1 MEGFQM
7 LLLKL
12 PRRNYTHAQTPI
24 ERLDRLSA
32 LLGGPTVYIKRD
44 DLLGLAGGGNK
55 TRKLEYL
62 IADAIANGADT
73 IVTCGALQS
82 NHCRLTLAA
91 AVKEGLKCQL
101 VLEEGVTTPYDS
113 DANGNNLLYKLLGA
127 EHITIV
133 KHGSDVIAGMHAL
146 GEELVA
152 SGRQPYLIP
161 IGGSNELGSVGYV
174 ACAQE
179 ILQQTFESGLG
190 IDHVVVASGSGGTQA
205 GLIVGFQGN
214 SAPVKVSGINVSRQN
229 ESQVPNI
236 TNLVQQTADFLNMS
250 FDISADHVNCYD
262 GYVGGGYT
270 IPTDGMI
277 EAVQML
283 ARTEGVLL
291 DAVYTG
297 KVMAGLIDLIRQGTF
312 TKDDNVLFIHTGGS
326 PSLYANHT
334 LFNEDLFVL

>member
-1 MEGFQM
+1 M
-7 LLLKL
+7 LLSKM
-12 PRRNYTHAQTPI
+12 PRRTYTHAHTPI
-24 ERLDRLSA
+24 EKLNHLSA
-32 LLGGPTVYIKRD
+32 LLEGPNIYMKRD

-55 TRKLEYL
+55 TRKLEFL
-62 IADAIANGADT
+62 IADAIAKGADT

-101 VLEEGVTTPYDS
+101 VLEEGVTTAYNP

-127 EHITIV
+127 EHIKVV
-133 KHGSDVIAGMHAL
+133 KHGSDVVAEMHLL
-146 GEELVA
+146 GDDLA
-152 SGRQPYLIP
+152 ATGRKPYLIP

-174 ACAQE
+174 ACANE
-179 ILQQTFESGLG
+179 ILQQTFESGLA

-205 GLIVGFQGN
+205 GLIVGFYGN
-214 SAPVKVSGINVSRQN
+214 NAPVKVSGINVSRPN
-229 ESQVPNI
+229 ESQIPKIV
-236 TNLVQQTADFLNMS
+236 NLVQQTADFLNVS
-250 FDISADHVNCYD
+250 GDIPTDSVQCFDD
-262 GYVGGGYT
+262 YVGGGYT
-270 IPTDGMI
+270 IPTEGMI

-283 ARTEGVLL
+283 ARTEGILL

-297 KVMAGLIDLIRQGTF
+297 KVMAGLIDLIRKGTF
-312 TKDDNVLFIHTGGS
+312 KKDDNVLFIHTGGS

>member
-1 MEGFQM
+1 M
-7 LLLKL
+7 LLSKL
-12 PRRNYTHAQTPI
+12 PRRSYTHTQTPI
-24 ERLDRLSA
+24 ERLDRLSE
-32 LLGGPTVYIKRD
+32 LLGGPTIYIKRD

-55 TRKLEYL
+55 TRKLEFL
-62 IADAIANGADT
+62 LADAIAKGADT

-101 VLEEGVTTPYDS
+101 VLEEGVATPYNP

-127 EHITIV
+127 EEIKVV
-133 KHGSDVIAGMHAL
+133 KHGADIIAEMHAL

-152 SGRQPYLIP
+152 AGRKPYLIP
-161 IGGSNELGSVGYV
+161 IGGSNVLGSVGYV

-179 ILQQTFESGLG
+179 ILQQTFDSGLA

-205 GLIVGFQGN
+205 GLIVGFNGS
-214 SAPVKVSGINVSRQN
+214 SAPIKVSGVNVSRPN
-229 ESQVPNI
+229 ETQIPNI
-236 TNLVQQTADFLNMS
+236 TQLVQQTADFLQVPAAS
-250 FDISADHVNCYD
+250 VTDSVHCYD

-270 IPTDGMI
+270 IPTAGMI

-283 ARTEGVLL
+283 ARTEGILL

-297 KVMAGLIDLIRQGTF
+297 KVMAGLIDLVRNGTF
-312 TKDDNVLFIHTGGS
+312 TKDDNVLFVHTGGS

>member
-1 MEGFQM
+1 M
-7 LLLKL
+7 LLSKL
-12 PRRNYTHAQTPI
+12 PRRSYTHMQTPI
-24 ERLDRLSA
+24 ERLDRLSE
-32 LLGGPTVYIKRD
+32 LLGGPTIYIKRD

-55 TRKLEYL
+55 TRKLEFL
-62 IADAIANGADT
+62 LADAIAKGADT

-101 VLEEGVTTPYDS
+101 VLEEGVATPYNP

-127 EHITIV
+127 EQVKVV
-133 KHGSDVIAGMHAL
+133 KHGADIIAEMHAL

-152 SGRQPYLIP
+152 AGRKPYLIP
-161 IGGSNELGSVGYV
+161 IGGSNVLGSVGYV

-179 ILQQTFESGLG
+179 ILQQTFDSGLV

-205 GLIVGFQGN
+205 GLIVGFNGS
-214 SAPVKVSGINVSRQN
+214 SAPIKVSGVNVSRPN
-229 ESQVPNI
+229 ETQIPNI
-236 TNLVQQTADFLNMS
+236 TQLVQQTADFLQVPAAS
-250 FDISADHVNCYD
+250 VTDSVHCYD

-270 IPTDGMI
+270 IPTAGMI

-283 ARTEGVLL
+283 ARTEGILL

-297 KVMAGLIDLIRQGTF
+297 KVMAGLIDLVRNGTF
-312 TKDDNVLFIHTGGS
+312 TKDDNVLFVHTGGS

>member
-1 MEGFQM
+1 MY
-7 LLLKL
+7 LSKL
-12 PRRNYTHAQTPI
+12 PRRSYTHTQTPI
-24 ERLDRLSA
+24 ERLDRLSE
-32 LLGGPTVYIKRD
+32 LLGGPTIYIKRD

-55 TRKLEYL
+55 TRKLEFL
-62 IADAIANGADT
+62 LADAIAKGADT

-101 VLEEGVTTPYDS
+101 VLEEGVETPYNA

-127 EHITIV
+127 EEIKVV
-133 KHGSDVIAGMHAL
+133 KHGADVIAEMHAL

-152 SGRQPYLIP
+152 AGRKPYLIP
-161 IGGSNELGSVGYV
+161 IGGSNVLGSVGYV

-179 ILQQTFESGLG
+179 ILQQTYDSGLV

-205 GLIVGFQGN
+205 GLIVGFEGS
-214 SAPVKVSGINVSRQN
+214 SAPIKVSGINVSRPN
-229 ESQVPNI
+229 ETQVPNI
-236 TNLVQQTADFLNMS
+236 ERLVKQTAEFLQVT
-250 FDISADHVNCYD
+250 ADCSDSVHCYD

-270 IPTDGMI
+270 IPTAGMI

-283 ARTEGVLL
+283 ARTEGILL

-297 KVMAGLIDLIRQGTF
+297 KVMAGLIDLVRNGTF
-312 TKDDNVLFIHTGGS
+312 TKDDNVLFVHTGGS

>member
-1 MEGFQM
+1 M
-7 LLLKL
+7 LLSRL
-12 PRRNYTHAQTPI
+12 PRRSYTHTQTPI
-24 ERLDRLSA
+24 ERLDRLSE
-32 LLGGPTVYIKRD
+32 LLGGPTIYIKRD

-55 TRKLEYL
+55 TRKLEFL
-62 IADAIANGADT
+62 MADAIAQGADT

-91 AVKEGLKCQL
+91 AVQEGLKCQL
-101 VLEEGVTTPYDS
+101 VLEEGVATPYHP

-127 EHITIV
+127 EHIQV
-133 KHGSDVIAGMHAL
+133 VEHGADLIAEMNKL
-146 GEELVA
+146 GEALTA
-152 SGRQPYLIP
+152 AGRKPYLIP
-161 IGGSNELGSVGYV
+161 IGGSNELGSIGYV

-179 ILQQTFESGLG
+179 ILQQTFESGLV

-205 GLIVGFQGN
+205 GLIAGFQGS
-214 SAPVKVSGINVSRQN
+214 SAPVKVSGINVSRPN
-229 ESQVPNI
+229 ESQVPKI
-236 TNLVQQTADFLNMS
+236 TELVEQTASFLQLPAS
-250 FDISADHVNCYD
+250 IAADSVHCYD
-262 GYVGGGYT
+262 EYVGGGYT

-283 ARTEGVLL
+283 ARTEGILL

-297 KVMAGLIDLIRQGTF
+297 KVMAGLIDLTRKGIF
-312 TKDDNVLFIHTGGS
+312 TKSDNVLFVHTGGS